1 MVECIQEIG
10 TKLQALRLAEEEVLL
25 QTQIQVH
32 IVRPDDRALRGAG
45 AKGPGRLRCEC
56 VICIRNPLELIT
68 RSGVYNLVGVLD
80 RTIAVRT
87 SGTGSGTVIAC
98 EGPRVVGSVD
108 GQGESGVIGKY
119 WINRPVSNH
128 RICCRR
134 QIMAEGFSSSYGQFV
149 KKVAAH
155 DLAGI
160 IVATRPIRFRIVEV
174 LVIGE
179 RTRGLGIRTVGSIV
193 TTIIGHALSPGVG
206 KLALQSS
213 AGALLQHGL

>member
-1 MVECIQEIG
+1 MVECVQEIG
-10 TKLQALRLAEEEVLL
+10 TKLQAHRLAEEEVLL

-56 VICIRNPLELIT
+56 VICIRNPLELIART
-68 RSGVYNLVGVLD
+68 SVYNLVGVLD

-87 SGTGSGTVIAC
+87 SGTGSGTVMGC

-108 GQGESGVIGKY
+108 GQGESSVIGKY

-149 KKVAAH
+149 KQIAAH
-155 DLAGI
+155 DLVGI
-160 IVATRPIRFRIVEV
+160 IVATRPIRSRIIEV
-174 LVIGE
+174 LPIGI
-179 RTRGLGIRTVGSIV
+179 RARGLGIRTVGSIV
-193 TTIIGHALSPGVG
+193 PTVVGHAFAPGVG
-206 KLALQSS
+206 DLALQSS
-213 AGALLQHGL
+213 AGALL